1 MKNMEE
7 LENEYVE
14 ETYVETEEEKLF
26 RKLKYRFAHS
36 KDYVDAHDSF
46 TSLVLIP
53 IFFLLPLVLLFSDPV
68 NKAILF
74 LSLFMLIYAV
84 GRMVIY
90 FHYWKIFEEENRELI
105 NICYSIE
112 E

>member
-1 MKNMEE
+1 MEQ
-7 LENEYVE
+7 LDNEYVE
-14 ETYVETEEEKLF
+14 VTHGETEEEKLF

-36 KDYVDAHDSF
+36 NDYVEAHDSF
-46 TSLVLIP
+46 TSLVLLP
-53 IFFLLPLVLLFSDPV
+53 IFFILPLVLLLSDPV

-74 LSLFMLIYAV
+74 LSLFMVIYAI

-90 FHYWKIFEEENRELI
+90 FHYWKIFEDEYRELI
-105 NICYSIE
+105 NICYGIE

>member
-1 MKNMEE
+1 MEE

-14 ETYVETEEEKLF
+14 MTYSETEEAKLF

-46 TSLVLIP
+46 TSLVLLP
-53 IFFLLPLVLLFSDPV
+53 VFFLFPLVLLLSDPV

-74 LSLFMLIYAV
+74 LGLFLTVYSI

-105 NICYSIE
+105 NICYGIE